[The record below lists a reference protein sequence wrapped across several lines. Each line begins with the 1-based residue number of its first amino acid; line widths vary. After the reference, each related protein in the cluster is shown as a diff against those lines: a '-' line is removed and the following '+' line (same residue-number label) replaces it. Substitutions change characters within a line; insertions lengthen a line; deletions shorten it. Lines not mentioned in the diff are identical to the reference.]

1 MNYYE
6 SKCDGIAH
14 VIRKGDT
21 LYRLGRMYGV
31 SVESIME
38 ANPGA
43 RVYHLVPE
51 KLYVSHGYGKNA
63 GDARVGTYEFAG
75 KYARAGKR
83 PAWLGCDHPYTV
95 REGESL
101 NSLLETFHMDFSD
114 FEKLNPELM
123 PILLTPGEKVYVK
136 KEQNRSH
143 GGTINLRKF
152 NFLRLP
158 KGLTRFRG
166 SSIIR
171 IIYVWQQSG
180 HKGFVWT
187 A

>member
-43 RVYHLVPE
+43 RVYHLVPGE
-51 KLYVSHGYGKNA
+51 TLCIPMAMGKMPEMP
-63 GDARVGTYEFAG
+63 GSEHMSSPGSMPGQESD
-75 KYARAGKR
+75 R
-83 PAWLGCDHPYTV
+83 PGWDVIILYTV

-136 KEQNRSH
+136 RNRTVVMEEQ
-143 GGTINLRKF
+143 
-152 NFLRLP
+152 
-158 KGLTRFRG
+158 
-166 SSIIR
+166 
-171 IIYVWQQSG
+171 
-180 HKGFVWT
+180 
-187 A
+187 

>member
-43 RVYHLVPE
+43 RVYHLVPGE
-51 KLYVSHGYGKNA
+51 TLCIPMAMGKMPEMPGSEHMSSPGSMPGQQRMSLPGNMP
-63 GDARVGTYEFAG
+63 GQESD
-75 KYARAGKR
+75 R
-83 PAWLGCDHPYTV
+83 PGWDVIIPYTV

-136 KEQNRSH
+136 RNRTVVMEEQ
-143 GGTINLRKF
+143 
-152 NFLRLP
+152 
-158 KGLTRFRG
+158 
-166 SSIIR
+166 
-171 IIYVWQQSG
+171 
-180 HKGFVWT
+180 
-187 A
+187 